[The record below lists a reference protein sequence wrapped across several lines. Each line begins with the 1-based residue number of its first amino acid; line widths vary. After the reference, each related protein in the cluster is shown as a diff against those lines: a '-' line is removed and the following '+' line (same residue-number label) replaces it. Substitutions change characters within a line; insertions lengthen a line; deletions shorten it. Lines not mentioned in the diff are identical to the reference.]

1 MRRRQSSILVS
12 IRCTP
17 YVELSHVLV
26 FVSCL
31 RSIRKPDHIN
41 RFRTDLPVDYLI
53 TCYSFWYESFTCAV
67 PHFPRRVIAGSWFG
81 YELADQSFA
90 LLRLLHGA
98 MRLDVALRLS
108 LLRFCQQEEHF
119 EALRPVSKPST
130 KYYCLLWPSQ
140 SKVRFRRA
148 YYLQMVHPYYTIPD
162 QDTTYI
168 CSNRRLDCL
177 R

>member
-12 IRCTP
+12 IHHMD
-17 YVELSHVLV
+17 VELSYVLV

-31 RSIRKPDHIN
+31 RGIRKPDHIN

-90 LLRLLHGA
+90 LLRLLHG
-98 MRLDVALRLS
+98 
-108 LLRFCQQEEHF
+108 QQEEHF

-130 KYYCLLWPSQ
+130 KSYCLLWPSQ

-148 YYLQMVHPYYTIPD
+148 YYLQTVHPYYTIPD